1 MGSASSKAA
10 RTLPKRV
17 QNVAPSVTRVKEPVA
32 PAAHTEMASET
43 KSSDIEK
50 DSIDPHF
57 AANLSRLGAVR
68 VNHNMQTLQTSA
80 QHRQQFDAQLKSE
93 HEADSVS
100 VSRGVPN
107 RVLGTT
113 LAELLEK
120 RKYASSVEE
129 LEASL
134 RGSGLDRAAL
144 ERLAKHVNTPTA
156 KEGATFKTVSPEGD
170 ETITSTAAWI
180 EPSSLR

>member
-1 MGSASSKAA
+1 M
-10 RTLPKRV
+10 
-17 QNVAPSVTRVKEPVA
+17 
-32 PAAHTEMASET
+32 
-43 KSSDIEK
+43 
-50 DSIDPHF
+50 
-57 AANLSRLGAVR
+57 
-68 VNHNMQTLQTSA
+68 
-80 QHRQQFDAQLKSE
+80 
-93 HEADSVS
+93 
-100 VSRGVPN
+100 
-107 RVLGTT
+107 LGTT

-170 ETITSTAAWI
+170 ETITSTVRAVVGDI
-180 EPSSLR
+180 TCLYTDLTFHGYRLLG